1 MPEVMRVYASF
12 FVVRQSLL
20 QFIVSINKEMNDII
34 IVKIF
39 TKSMNGVIINGNKYF
54 FEEK

>member
-20 QFIVSINKEMNDII
+20 QFIVSIHKEMNNII